1 MIIIGEK
8 INASIPSTG
17 EAIRRKDAEFLAGLA
32 RDQDAAGADY
42 IDVNAGDGRGDTD
55 SSPAEI
61 MRWLVEVVQEAT
73 TKPLCIDSDNPAVL
87 EAGIDAC
94 RGEEVLINSVNGE
107 EYRLNKVGRIVGRA
121 GARVI
126 ALVMRGTGISRT
138 VEERLEVAD
147 VIVESLARVGVA
159 EEQVLFDPL
168 VLPVSVD
175 AGQAGVTLRTI
186 EALKK
191 RYPAAGTVMGLSN
204 ISYGLPARGIVNRS
218 FLLMAAA
225 VGLDAAILNPLD
237 RRLMS
242 LVKTADLLTGHDPRC
257 KRFTKAFRRGDL
269 VD

>member
-17 EAIRRKDAEFLAGLA
+17 EAIRRRDTEFLARLA
-32 RDQDAAGADY
+32 RDQDEAGADF
-42 IDVNAGDGRGDTD
+42 IDVNAGDSRDAD
-55 SSPAEI
+55 SSPADI
-61 MRWLVEVVQEAT
+61 MRWLVGVVREAT
-73 TKPLCIDSDNPAVL
+73 TKPLCIDSDDPAVL
-87 EAGIDAC
+87 QAGIDAC
-94 RGEEVLINSVNGE
+94 RGEEVLINSVSAE
-107 EYRLNKVGRIVGRA
+107 EDRLREVGRIARRA

-126 ALVMRGTGISRT
+126 ALVMRDRGIPRT
-138 VEERLEVAD
+138 VKERLEAAD
-147 VIVESLARVGVA
+147 VIVGAFARLGLA
-159 EEQVLFDPL
+159 EEQILFDPL
-168 VLPVSVD
+168 VLPASVD
-175 AGQAGVTLRTI
+175 ASQAGVTLRTI
-186 EALKK
+186 ESLKE

-242 LVKTADLLTGHDPRC
+242 LVTTADLLTGRDPRC

-269 VD
+269 VE